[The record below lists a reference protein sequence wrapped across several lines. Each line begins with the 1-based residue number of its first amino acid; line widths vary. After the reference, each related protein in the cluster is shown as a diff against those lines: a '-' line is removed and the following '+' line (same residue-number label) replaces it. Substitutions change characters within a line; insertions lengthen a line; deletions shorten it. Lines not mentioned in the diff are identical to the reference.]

1 MNTHNEMA
9 AKFHDKLQ
17 SILARKARHQCM
29 FPGCEL
35 QAIHAH
41 AMSKENVLRDIAED
55 GSLISPEPLRDDDEI
70 YREIKFTKVGIT
82 KATTF
87 KGFCLK
93 HDGQF
98 SSLDKYGLRT
108 NGDVFLQLY
117 RSFAGIVF
125 EDQANRASAQHA
137 GDNENFNYEHEL
149 SKTISAT
156 RALALAYDLIEGY
169 TSVDEALP
177 VDEHLTLTPFSAEAG
192 MDARVVIR
200 RIAFPCPVALRT
212 RFQLSASTHDFDTFV
227 FVVPS
232 KQNPMVII
240 VCDPR
245 DVNRWH
251 RKAWTPIDTLN
262 LIESS
267 MMFDGQWWLAPSVV
281 NKWSPEKFKLIE
293 SDYWHFLDRN
303 YLDNYDVSLLDDVRE
318 KICSGLP
325 SAQRD
330 AELSKI
336 TNLPT
341 REPAEFRRLRFTLK
355 AERDKQLVSQ
365 KFPLDEIGKEK

>member
-1 MNTHNEMA
+1 
-9 AKFHDKLQ
+9 
-17 SILARKARHQCM
+17 
-29 FPGCEL
+29 
-35 QAIHAH
+35 
-41 AMSKENVLRDIAED
+41 
-55 GSLISPEPLRDDDEI
+55 
-70 YREIKFTKVGIT
+70 
-82 KATTF
+82 
-87 KGFCLK
+87 
-93 HDGQF
+93 
-98 SSLDKYGLRT
+98 
-108 NGDVFLQLY
+108 
-117 RSFAGIVF
+117 
-125 EDQANRASAQHA
+125 
-137 GDNENFNYEHEL
+137 
-149 SKTISAT
+149 
-156 RALALAYDLIEGY
+156 
-169 TSVDEALP
+169 
-177 VDEHLTLTPFSAEAG
+177 
-192 MDARVVIR
+192 
-200 RIAFPCPVALRT
+200 
-212 RFQLSASTHDFDTFV
+212 
-227 FVVPS
+227 
-232 KQNPMVII
+232 MVII

-251 RKAWTPIDTLN
+251 RKVWTPIDTLN
-262 LIESS
+262 LIEAS

-365 KFPLDEIGKEK
+365 KFPLDEIGNEK